1 MSNRETA
8 LPSDEGSRRLLPV
21 TAPPMKRYLTLLLSL
36 LFVLPLP
43 AQSRRE
49 ALLEYQARRRQAYTE
64 FRDNYRKACADFMR
78 KRWEAFRAEAPVPVP
93 ERREPDIPVMK
104 HPDAPSVPTQ
114 DRMPYDKVVDLPEP
128 APEMPDAPGIAETP
142 VLPGKPAAGKGDGD
156 NGVQQGRKPAAG
168 TDDAAPAVDVSR
180 PFKFTFYGTGC
191 SVSLAAKH
199 RFNLAS
205 VQENSVAN
213 AWEGVSRGSYDAVAA
228 ECVAL
233 KKALGLNDWG
243 YYDLVRTLA
252 DGFCGPKTNE
262 SVVLQSFLMALREWT
277 TRGSGC
283 DS

>member
-1 MSNRETA
+1 
-8 LPSDEGSRRLLPV
+8 
-21 TAPPMKRYLTLLLSL
+21 MKRYLTLLLSL

-93 ERREPDIPVMK
+93 ERREPDVPVMK
-104 HPDAPSVPTQ
+104 HPDVPSAPTQ
-114 DRMPYDKVVDLPEP
+114 DRMPYDKVFGLPGP
-128 APEMPDAPGIAETP
+128 APEKPDAPGIAETP
-142 VLPGKPAAGKGDGD
+142 VQRGKPAAEKGAGD
-156 NGVQQGRKPAAG
+156 NGAQQGRKPAAG
-168 TDDAAPAVDVSR
+168 TDDAAPAVDVSH

-213 AWEGVSRGSYDAVAA
+213 AWEGVSGGAYDAVAA

-262 SVVLQSFLMALREWT
+262 SVVLQSFLMAEA
-277 TRGSGC
+277 G
-283 DS
+283 